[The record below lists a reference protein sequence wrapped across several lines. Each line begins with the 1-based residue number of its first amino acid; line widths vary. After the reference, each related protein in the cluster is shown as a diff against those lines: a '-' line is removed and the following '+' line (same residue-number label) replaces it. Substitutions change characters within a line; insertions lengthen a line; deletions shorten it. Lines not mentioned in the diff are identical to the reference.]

1 MTVTTD
7 DAGTPNDTVTTDDTG
22 TGLSGRFGPAIASRL
37 PAQIDR
43 LSWTAQQLAAHQ
55 RERLRALLTAAVEGS
70 PFHARRLA
78 GIDPGRFEPAQL
90 AELPV
95 MTKQQMMAN
104 FDELLTSRRLTR
116 ARVERHLAA
125 SAGEPSLLDGRYV
138 CLASGGSSGVRGVF
152 VQTAEEYA
160 EMAVSVFRPSMAA
173 VIAAGGPPP
182 GGLPVTIVAA
192 ASPVHSSGFAAAA
205 ARGYP
210 VNMTAIPATLPAG
223 ELVARLNAQQ
233 PRALLVHASTLVLL
247 AGEQRAGRLRISP
260 RSVTAVSEP
269 LTADDRIAIGDAF
282 GVPPVSSFTSTEG
295 LAGYSQPGGA
305 VIRFATDMCIVELV
319 DSGNRPV
326 PDGTP
331 SAKVLLTNLHNH
343 TQPLIR
349 YELTDRFIRH
359 PAGGDPYLHATVQG
373 RADEAFRYGTVT
385 IDALMI
391 RTVMVK
397 ARGVAEYQVRQTD
410 DGIDVAIIAEGPLD
424 QAALAASLER
434 VLRDA
439 GVPGPHVH
447 VREVTAIPRLAHS
460 GKTRRFIP
468 R

>member
-1 MTVTTD
+1 MTVISN
-7 DAGTPNDTVTTDDTG
+7 DAA
-22 TGLSGRFGPAIASRL
+22 TGLSERFGRSIGSLL
-37 PAQIDR
+37 PQHIDR
-43 LSWTAQQLAAHQ
+43 LGWNAQQLAAHQ
-55 RERLRALLTAAVEGS
+55 REQLRALLAAAVERS

-90 AELPV
+90 ADLPV
-95 MTKQQMMAN
+95 MSKQQMMAN
-104 FDELLTSRRLTR
+104 FDELLTSRRVTR
-116 ARVERHLAA
+116 ARVEQHLAA
-125 SAGEPSLLDGRYV
+125 SAREPGLLDGQYV

-160 EMAVSVFRPSMAA
+160 DMAA
-173 VIAAGGPPP
+173 SVLRPAMAAAFAAGGPPP
-182 GGLPVTIVAA
+182 DGLPVTIVAA

-210 VNMTAIPATLPAG
+210 VNMTSIPATLPAG
-223 ELVARLNAQQ
+223 EIVARLNQAQ

-260 RSVTAVSEP
+260 RAITAVSEP
-269 LTADDRIAIGDAF
+269 LTQDDRIAIGDAF
-282 GVPPVSSFTSTEG
+282 AAPPVSQFTSTEG

-305 VIRFATDMCIVELV
+305 VIRFATDMCIIELV
-319 DSGNRPV
+319 DEDNRPV
-326 PDGTP
+326 AGATP

-349 YELTDRFIRH
+349 YELADRLIRR
-359 PAGGDPYLHATVQG
+359 PADGDAYLHATVEG

-385 IDALMI
+385 VDALTI

-397 ARGVAEYQVRQTD
+397 APNVAEYQVRQTD
-410 DGIDVAIIAEGPLD
+410 NGIDVAIIAEGALD
-424 QAALAASLER
+424 HGTLAASLER
-434 VLRDA
+434 TLRSA
-439 GVPGPHVH
+439 GVSHPRVHVH
-447 VREVTAIPRLAHS
+447 EVAAIPRLSHS
-460 GKTRRFIP
+460 GKTPRFIP

>member
-1 MTVTTD
+1 MTVISN
-7 DAGTPNDTVTTDDTG
+7 DAA
-22 TGLSGRFGPAIASRL
+22 TGLSERFGRSIGSLL
-37 PAQIDR
+37 PQHIDR
-43 LSWTAQQLAAHQ
+43 LGWNAQQLAAHQ
-55 RERLRALLTAAVEGS
+55 REQLRALLAAAVERS

-104 FDELLTSRRLTR
+104 FDELLTSRRVTR
-116 ARVERHLAA
+116 ARVEQHLAA
-125 SAGEPSLLDGRYV
+125 SAREPGLLDGQYV

-152 VQTAEEYA
+152 VQTAEEYT
-160 EMAVSVFRPSMAA
+160 EMAASVLRPAMAA
-173 VIAAGGPPP
+173 AFAAGGPPP

-210 VNMTAIPATLPAG
+210 VNMTSIPATLPAG
-223 ELVARLNAQQ
+223 EIVGRLNQAQ

-260 RSVTAVSEP
+260 RAITAVSEP
-269 LTADDRIAIGDAF
+269 LTQDDRIAIGDAF
-282 GVPPVSSFTSTEG
+282 AAPPVSQFTSTEG
-295 LAGYSQPGGA
+295 LAGYTQPGGT
-305 VIRFATDMCIVELV
+305 VMRFATDMCLVELV
-319 DSGNRPV
+319 DARNLPV
-326 PDGTP
+326 PDGAT

-349 YELTDRFIRH
+349 YELTDRLIRR
-359 PAGGDPYLHATVQG
+359 PADGDAYLHATVEG

-385 IDALMI
+385 VDALMI

-397 ARGVAEYQVRQTD
+397 APNVAEYQVRQTD
-410 DGIDVAIIAEGPLD
+410 NGIDVAIIAEGALD
-424 QAALAASLER
+424 HGALAASLER
-434 VLRDA
+434 MLRSA
-439 GVPGPHVH
+439 GVPGPRVHVH
-447 VREVTAIPRLAHS
+447 EVAAIPRLPHS